1 MRVPTDHVELH
12 EECFPHNQI
21 ARPLALTDGLCQ
33 ISVRRRPT
41 RMAGDDPL
49 RLRARINP
57 NSSEP
62 L

>member
-1 MRVPTDHVELH
+1 MRVPTNRVARHAG
-12 EECFPHNQI
+12 CSPHNQI
-21 ARPLALTDGLCQ
+21 ARPLALTDDLCQ
-33 ISVRRRPT
+33 ISVRRHPSL
-41 RMAGDDPL
+41 MVGDVPL